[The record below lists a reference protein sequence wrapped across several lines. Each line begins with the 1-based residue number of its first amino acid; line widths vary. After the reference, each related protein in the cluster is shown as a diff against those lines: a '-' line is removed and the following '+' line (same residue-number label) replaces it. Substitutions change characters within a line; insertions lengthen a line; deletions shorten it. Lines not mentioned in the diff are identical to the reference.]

1 MREHIKAFLLA
12 SSLAF
17 GIPTFVEAEPLES
30 APDGAHEMRAMRWL
44 RRLDLSEA
52 QRDRVFAIFHEQAN
66 ATREQMKL
74 VHRAHEAL
82 RRAAL
87 SPGFDGAQARSLAD
101 AAGRALS
108 ELALMRAETLSRVA
122 AVLTLAQREKLAL
135 FHLH

>member
-17 GIPTFVEAEPLES
+17 GIPTFVEAEPLER
-30 APDGAHEMRAMRWL
+30 APDGAQEMRAMRWL

-52 QRDRVFAIFHEQAN
+52 QREEIFGIFHEQAD
-66 ATREQMKL
+66 ATREQMKR

-87 SPGFDGAQARSLAD
+87 SPGFDLAQARRLAD

-122 AVLTLAQREKLAL
+122 AVLTPAQRDKLAL